1 MKTEQEIQNKIKALK
16 DYTYSLDS
24 MTKLLVKL
32 ELERHIELLKWVLE

>member
-24 MTKLLVKL
+24 MTKLLLKL
-32 ELERHIELLKWVLE
+32 EMEGHIKLLEWVLE